1 MACQPASVKFQ
12 LRRATAS
19 NWISTN
25 PILKAGEPGFETD
38 TYKLK
43 IGDDVTRWN
52 ALPYTYS
59 TVGPTGP
66 QGIQGVIGLQ
76 GVEGLQGP
84 QGIQGATGL
93 QGIQGIQGSNG
104 QSFTLIGNYPDINA
118 FNSAKLSGS
127 LVQYQ
132 TVGNA
137 FILLSD
143 GSLMTWSNILNDWFD
158 AGDIKGPQGSTGAQG
173 IQGPQG
179 IQGVTGPVTS
189 YIFDGGNAQSNYS
202 IGPAFDCG
210 SAN

>member
-66 QGIQGVIGLQ
+66 QG
-76 GVEGLQGP
+76 P
-84 QGIQGATGL
+84 
-93 QGIQGIQGSNG
+93 
-104 QSFTLIGNYPDINA
+104 
-118 FNSAKLSGS
+118 
-127 LVQYQ
+127 
-132 TVGNA
+132 
-137 FILLSD
+137 
-143 GSLMTWSNILNDWFD
+143 
-158 AGDIKGPQGSTGAQG
+158 
-173 IQGPQG
+173 
-179 IQGVTGPVTS
+179 TGPVTP